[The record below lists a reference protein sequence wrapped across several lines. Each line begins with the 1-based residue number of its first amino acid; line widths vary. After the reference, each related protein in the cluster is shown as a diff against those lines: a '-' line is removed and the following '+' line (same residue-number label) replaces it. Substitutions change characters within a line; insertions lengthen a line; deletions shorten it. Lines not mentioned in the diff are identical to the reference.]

1 MKKALPTLPVRSIG
15 VSGRSVTGIVPLMGR
30 FESTLERDL
39 MELVRFDRRV
49 SSFLPQPVKIE
60 YKGDAGEDRSY
71 TPDGLIT
78 FLESAP
84 SQQPILYEVKYRE
97 NFREHWRTLLPKFRA
112 AKSYCVQRGWRFEV
126 YTEREIRTP
135 YLDNVRFLWPFRNRH
150 PNPLQRA
157 KVVDVF
163 ESGNEISVSK
173 LLGMLAADPKQRG
186 ELIPVLWHLVANG
199 ALYCD
204 LNIPLSMTTLLSIGE
219 VVE

>member
-78 FLESAP
+78 FQESASSP
-84 SQQPILYEVKYRE
+84 PPILYEVKYRA
-97 NFREHWRTLLPKFRA
+97 NFREQWRNLLPKFRA
-112 AKSYCVQRGWRFEV
+112 AKSYCAQRGWRFEV

-135 YLDNVRFLWPFRNRH
+135 YLDNVKFSVAVSKPRAWPVSARSDRGCVRK
-150 PNPLQRA
+150 LQRGQCEQPPW
-157 KVVDVF
+157 DV
-163 ESGNEISVSK
+163 S
-173 LLGMLAADPKQRG
+173 P
-186 ELIPVLWHLVANG
+186 
-199 ALYCD
+199 
-204 LNIPLSMTTLLSIGE
+204 
-219 VVE
+219 

>member
-1 MKKALPTLPVRSIG
+1 MKKVMPTLPVRSIG

-49 SSFLPQPVKIE
+49 SSFLPQPIKIE
-60 YKGDAGEDRSY
+60 YKGDAGENRFY

-78 FLESAP
+78 FRESAQSP
-84 SQQPILYEVKYRE
+84 PPILYEVKYRE

-112 AKSYCVQRGWRFEV
+112 AKSYSIQRGWRFEV

-135 YLDNVRFLWPFRNRH
+135 YLDNVRFLWPFKNRR
-150 PNPLQRA
+150 PDPLQRT
-157 KVVDVF
+157 KIVDVF
-163 ESGNEISVSK
+163 KSVNEISVSK
-173 LLGMLAADPKQRG
+173 MLGMLAADPKQRG

-204 LNIPLSMTTLLSIGE
+204 LNISLSMTTLLSIGE
-219 VVE
+219 FVE

>member
-60 YKGDAGEDRSY
+60 YKGGAGEDRFY

-112 AKSYCVQRGWRFEV
+112 AKSYCIQRGWRFEV

-135 YLDNVRFLWPFRNRH
+135 YLDNVRFLWPFKNRH
-150 PNPLQRA
+150 PDRLQRA

-163 ESGNEISVSK
+163 ESGNEISVSN
-173 LLGMLAADPKQRG
+173 LLGMLAAHPKQRG

-199 ALYCD
+199 DLYCD

-219 VVE
+219 FVE